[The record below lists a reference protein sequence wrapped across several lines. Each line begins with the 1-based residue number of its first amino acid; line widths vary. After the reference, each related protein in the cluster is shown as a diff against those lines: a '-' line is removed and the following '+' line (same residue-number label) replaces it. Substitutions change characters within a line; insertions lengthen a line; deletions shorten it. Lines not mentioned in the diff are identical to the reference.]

1 MTLKYRYFFGGDYNP
16 FRKERDSAY
25 AKLTDEARLSD
36 PEGERPTET
45 LFPMLDSWPDYLIA
59 ESKNTF
65 WEMERDIYK
74 SGADSSDRI
83 ETFWNEAISNGSIG
97 EWLKKAEADEAEK
110 AIALYMATMHRQFN
124 KEDNTVDFRLYFTE
138 SSAGKSLEGSEEF
151 NINPYEG

>member
-25 AKLTDEARLSD
+25 AKLTDEAQLAD

-45 LFPMLDSWPDYLIA
+45 LFPMLDSWPDYIIA

-74 SGADSSDRI
+74 SGSDSSDRI

-97 EWLKKAEADEAEK
+97 EWLK
-110 AIALYMATMHRQFN
+110 
-124 KEDNTVDFRLYFTE
+124 
-138 SSAGKSLEGSEEF
+138 
-151 NINPYEG
+151 